1 MTSQAHSNP
10 KHTHYLQYLL
20 AALATLGPFSI
31 DTYMPS
37 FPAMGLALAASPLQV
52 QQTLTAYLLAFAAMM
67 LFHGALSDAYGRR
80 PIVLISLLLYTAAS
94 VGCAFTT
101 NINALLALRALQGM
115 SAGAG
120 LVIGRAMIRDLYAG
134 AEAQRLMA
142 RVTMIFG
149 IAPALAPIIGGWLH
163 TWFGW
168 RAIFIFLAL
177 FGAALFAVCARYL
190 PETLPHTARESFH
203 PTPLFANYRKVG
215 SHPEFQWLSLA
226 VGLNFAGFFLYIA
239 SAPVFIIQYLHL
251 GEHQFAWLFI
261 PAVSGIVLG
270 AYLSGRM
277 AGKYSLRDTVKYAFM
292 ISFTAAVL
300 NVLYNLATPPGLPWA
315 VLIIMLYA
323 TGMSLAMPSISLLN
337 LELYPRNRG
346 MVSSLQGVIHTLGS
360 ALAAGLLSPWLAH
373 APLLLALGMLGCLI
387 GGWLAWLIYLR
398 ITRNPKQAG
407 VRL

>member
-1 MTSQAHSNP
+1 MNTQTHPIP
-10 KHTHYLQYLL
+10 KHAHLLQYLL

-37 FPAMGLALAASPLQV
+37 FPAMGAALAASPLQI
-52 QQTLTAYLLAFAAMM
+52 QQTLSAYLVAFAAMM

-94 VGCAFTT
+94 IGCAFTDHIGT
-101 NINALLALRALQGM
+101 LFVLRALQGV

-120 LVIGRAMIRDLYAG
+120 LVIGRAMVRDLYEG
-134 AEAQRLMA
+134 AEAQLLMS

-149 IAPALAPIIGGWLH
+149 IAPAIAPIIGGWLH

-168 RAIFIFLAL
+168 RSIFIFLAL
-177 FGAALFAVCARYL
+177 FGAVLFAVCARYL
-190 PETLPHTARESFH
+190 PETLPPTARESFH

-226 VGLNFAGFFLYIA
+226 VALNFAGFFLYIA
-239 SAPVFIIQYLHL
+239 SAPVFIIQHLHL
-251 GEHQFAWLFI
+251 GEHQFGWLFI

-270 AYLSGRM
+270 AFISGRL
-277 AGKYSLRDTVKYAFM
+277 AGKCSLRHTVRYALL
-292 ISFTAAVL
+292 ISFAAAVL
-300 NVLYNLATPPGLPWA
+300 NVLYNFMTPPGLPWA
-315 VLIIMLYA
+315 VLLVMLYG
-323 TGMSLAMPSISLLN
+323 TGMSLALPSISLLN

-360 ALAAGLLSPWLAH
+360 AFAAGLLSPWLAH
-373 APLLLALGMLGCLI
+373 SPLLLALGMLGCLI
-387 GGWLAWLIYLR
+387 GGGLSWLIYLR
-398 ITRNPKQAG
+398 VAQKATA
-407 VRL
+407 

>member
-1 MTSQAHSNP
+1 MPTHTHPAP
-10 KHTHYLQYLL
+10 KHTRLLQYLL

-37 FPAMGLALAASPLQV
+37 FPAMGSALAASPLQI

-80 PIVLISLLLYTAAS
+80 PIVLISLLLYTVAS
-94 VGCAFTT
+94 IGCAFTNT
-101 NINALLALRALQGM
+101 LLALRALQGIC
-115 SAGAG
+115 AGAG
-120 LVIGRAMIRDLYAG
+120 LVIGRAMIRDLYEG
-134 AEAQRLMA
+134 AEAQRLMS

-149 IAPALAPIIGGWLH
+149 VAPAIAPIIGGWLH

-168 RAIFIFLAL
+168 RSIFIFLAL
-177 FGAALFAVCARYL
+177 LGAALFAVCARYL
-190 PETLPHTARESFH
+190 PETLARSARESFH
-203 PTPLFANYRKVG
+203 PVPLFANYRKVG

-239 SAPVFIIQYLHL
+239 SAPVFIIQHLHL
-251 GEHQFAWLFI
+251 GEHQFGWLFI

-270 AYLSGRM
+270 AFISGRL
-277 AGKYSLRDTVKYAFM
+277 AGKCSLRSTVQYAFM
-292 ISFTAAVL
+292 ISFTAATL

-315 VLIIMLYA
+315 VLLIMLYG

-346 MVSSLQGVIHTLGS
+346 MVSSLQGFIHTMGS

-373 APLLLALGMLGCLI
+373 SPLLLALGMLGCLL
-387 GGWLAWLIYLR
+387 GGGGAWLIYLR
-398 ITRNPKQAG
+398 VSKCSAGSVQA
-407 VRL
+407 

>member
-1 MTSQAHSNP
+1 MTTNTHAAP
-10 KHTHYLQYLL
+10 KHTRLLQYLL

-37 FPAMGLALAASPLQV
+37 FPAMGSALAASPLQI

-80 PIVLISLLLYTAAS
+80 PIVLISLLLYTVAS
-94 VGCAFTT
+94 IGCAFTT
-101 NINALLALRALQGM
+101 DINTLLALRALQGIC
-115 SAGAG
+115 AGAG
-120 LVIGRAMIRDLYAG
+120 LVIGRAMIRDLYEG
-134 AEAQRLMA
+134 AEAQRLMS

-149 IAPALAPIIGGWLH
+149 IAPAIAPIIGGWLH

-168 RAIFIFLAL
+168 RSIFIFLAL
-177 FGAALFAVCARYL
+177 LGAALFAVCARYL
-190 PETLPHTARESFH
+190 PETLARSARESFH
-203 PTPLFANYRKVG
+203 PVPLFANYRKVG

-239 SAPVFIIQYLHL
+239 SAPVFIIQHLHL
-251 GEHQFAWLFI
+251 GEHQFGWLFI

-270 AYLSGRM
+270 AFISGRL
-277 AGKYSLRDTVKYAFM
+277 AGKCSLRSTVQYAFM
-292 ISFTAAVL
+292 ISFAAATL

-315 VLIIMLYA
+315 VLLIMLYG

-346 MVSSLQGVIHTLGS
+346 MVSSLQGFIHTMGS

-373 APLLLALGMLGCLI
+373 SPLLLARGMLGCLL
-387 GGWLAWLIYLR
+387 GGGVAWLIYLR
-398 ITRNPKQAG
+398 VAQNAAG
-407 VRL
+407 SMRA

>member
-1 MTSQAHSNP
+1 MTTNTHAAP
-10 KHTHYLQYLL
+10 KHTRLLQYLL

-37 FPAMGLALAASPLQV
+37 FPAMGSALAASPLQI

-80 PIVLISLLLYTAAS
+80 PIVLISLLLYTVAS
-94 VGCAFTT
+94 ICCAFTT
-101 NINALLALRALQGM
+101 DINTLLALRALQGIC
-115 SAGAG
+115 AGAG
-120 LVIGRAMIRDLYAG
+120 LVIGRAMIRDLYEG
-134 AEAQRLMA
+134 AEAQRLMS

-149 IAPALAPIIGGWLH
+149 IAPAIAPIIGGWLH

-168 RAIFIFLAL
+168 RSIFIFLAL
-177 FGAALFAVCARYL
+177 LGAALFAVCARYL
-190 PETLPHTARESFH
+190 PETLARSARESFH
-203 PTPLFANYRKVG
+203 PVPLFANYRKVG

-239 SAPVFIIQYLHL
+239 SAPVFIIQHLHL
-251 GEHQFAWLFI
+251 GEHQFGWLFI

-270 AYLSGRM
+270 AFISGRL
-277 AGKYSLRDTVKYAFM
+277 AGKCSLRTTVQYAFM
-292 ISFTAAVL
+292 ISFAAATL

-315 VLIIMLYA
+315 VLLIMLYG

-346 MVSSLQGVIHTLGS
+346 MVSSLQGFIHTMGS

-373 APLLLALGMLGCLI
+373 SPLLLALGMLGCLL
-387 GGWLAWLIYLR
+387 GGGVAWLIYLR
-398 ITRNPKQAG
+398 VAQNAAG
-407 VRL
+407 SMRA

>member
-1 MTSQAHSNP
+1 MTTNTHAAP
-10 KHTHYLQYLL
+10 KHTRLLQYLL

-37 FPAMGLALAASPLQV
+37 FPAMGSALAASPLQI

-80 PIVLISLLLYTAAS
+80 PIVLISLLLYTVAS
-94 VGCAFTT
+94 IGCAFTT
-101 NINALLALRALQGM
+101 DINTLLALRALQGIC
-115 SAGAG
+115 AGAG
-120 LVIGRAMIRDLYAG
+120 LVIGRAMIRDLYEG
-134 AEAQRLMA
+134 AEAQRLMS

-149 IAPALAPIIGGWLH
+149 IAPAIAPIIGGWLH

-168 RAIFIFLAL
+168 RSIFIFLAL
-177 FGAALFAVCARYL
+177 LGAALFAVCARYL
-190 PETLPHTARESFH
+190 PETLARSARESFH
-203 PTPLFANYRKVG
+203 PVPLFANYRKVG

-239 SAPVFIIQYLHL
+239 SAPVFIIQHLHL
-251 GEHQFAWLFI
+251 GEHQFGWLFI

-270 AYLSGRM
+270 AFISGRL
-277 AGKYSLRDTVKYAFM
+277 AGKCSLRSTVQYAFM
-292 ISFTAAVL
+292 ISFAAATL

-315 VLIIMLYA
+315 VLLIMLYG

-346 MVSSLQGVIHTLGS
+346 MVSSLQGFIHTMGS

-373 APLLLALGMLGCLI
+373 SPLLLALGMLGCLL
-387 GGWLAWLIYLR
+387 GGGVAWLIYLR
-398 ITRNPKQAG
+398 VAQNAAG
-407 VRL
+407 SMRA

>member
-1 MTSQAHSNP
+1 MTTDTHPVP
-10 KHTHYLQYLL
+10 KHTHLLQYLL

-37 FPAMGLALAASPLQV
+37 FPAMGAALAASPLQI
-52 QQTLTAYLLAFAAMM
+52 QQTLSAYLVAFALMM
-67 LFHGALSDAYGRR
+67 LFHGSLSDAYGRR

-94 VGCAFTT
+94 IACAFTT
-101 NINALLALRALQGM
+101 NIGALLALRAVQGL

-120 LVIGRAMIRDLYAG
+120 LVIGRAMVRDIYEG
-134 AEAQRLMA
+134 AEAQQLMS

-149 IAPALAPIIGGWLH
+149 IAPAIAPIIGGWLH

-177 FGAALFAVCARYL
+177 FGAALFAACARYL

-226 VGLNFAGFFLYIA
+226 VALNFAGFFLYIA
-239 SAPVFIIQYLHL
+239 SAPVFVIQHLHL
-251 GEHQFAWLFI
+251 GEHQFGWLFI

-270 AYLSGRM
+270 AFISGRL
-277 AGKYSLRDTVKYAFM
+277 AGKCSLRDTVRYALM
-292 ISFTAAVL
+292 ISFAGALL
-300 NVLYNLATPPGLPWA
+300 NVLYNLLTPPGLPWA
-315 VLIIMLYA
+315 VLLVMLYG

-360 ALAAGLLSPWLAH
+360 ALAAGILSPWLAH
-373 APLLLALGMLGCLI
+373 SPLLLALGMLGCLI
-387 GGWLAWLIYLR
+387 GGGLAWAMYLN
-398 ITRNPKQAG
+398 ISKPAN
-407 VRL
+407 

>member
-1 MTSQAHSNP
+1 
-10 KHTHYLQYLL
+10 
-20 AALATLGPFSI
+20 
-31 DTYMPS
+31 MPS
-37 FPAMGLALAASPLQV
+37 FPAMGAALAASPLQI
-52 QQTLTAYLLAFAAMM
+52 QHTLTVYLLAFAAMM

-80 PIVLISLLLYTAAS
+80 PIVLWSLLLYTVAS
-94 VGCAFTT
+94 VACVFATD
-101 NINALLALRALQGM
+101 INALLALRAVQGA

-134 AEAQRLMA
+134 AEAQRLMS

-149 IAPALAPIIGGWLH
+149 IAPAIAPILGGWLH

-168 RAIFIFLAL
+168 RAIFMFLAV
-177 FGAALFAVCARYL
+177 FGAALFAVCLRYL

-203 PTPLFANYRKVG
+203 PQPLFANYRKVG
-215 SHPEFQWLSLA
+215 AHPEFQWLSLA

-239 SAPVFIIQYLHL
+239 SAPVFIIQHLHL
-251 GEHQFAWLFI
+251 GEHQFGWLFI

-277 AGKYSLRDTVKYAFM
+277 AGKYTLRQTVRYAFL
-292 ISFTAAVL
+292 ISFTAAGL
-300 NVLYNLATPPGLPWA
+300 NVLYNLAALPALPWA
-315 VLIIMLYA
+315 VLLVMLYG

-360 ALAAGLLSPWLAH
+360 ALAAGVLSPWLAH
-373 APLLLALGMLGCLI
+373 SLLLLALGMLGCLL
-387 GGWLAWLIYLR
+387 GGWLAWRAYLR
-398 ITRNPKQAG
+398 AAKHA
-407 VRL
+407 

>member
-1 MTSQAHSNP
+1 MTTPAHHP
-10 KHTHYLQYLL
+10 PTHTRLLQYLL
-20 AALATLGPFSI
+20 AALATIGPFSI

-37 FPAMGLALAASPLQV
+37 FPAMGAALTASPLQV
-52 QQTLTAYLLAFAAMM
+52 QQTLTVYLLAFAAMM

-80 PIVLISLLLYTAAS
+80 PIVLISLLLYTVAS
-94 VGCAFTT
+94 IGCAFTD
-101 NINALLALRALQGM
+101 NIGALLTLRALQGM

-120 LVIGRAMIRDLYAG
+120 LVIGRAMIRDLYEG
-134 AEAQRLMA
+134 VEAQRLMS

-149 IAPALAPIIGGWLH
+149 VAPAIAPIIGGWLH

-177 FGAALFAVCARYL
+177 LGAALFAVCARYL

-203 PTPLFANYRKVG
+203 PVPLFTNYRKVG

-239 SAPVFIIQYLHL
+239 SAPTFILQHLHL
-251 GEHQFAWLFI
+251 GEHQFGWLFI

-270 AYLSGRM
+270 AYISGRL
-277 AGKYSLRDTVKYAFM
+277 AGKCSLRSTVKYAFM
-292 ISFTAAVL
+292 ISLTAALL
-300 NVLYNLATPPGLPWA
+300 NVLYNLITPPTLPWA
-315 VLIIMLYA
+315 VLLVMLYA

-346 MVSSLQGVIHTLGS
+346 MVSSLQGFIHTLGS
-360 ALAAGLLSPWLAH
+360 ALAAGLLSPWLARS
-373 APLLLALGMLGCLI
+373 PLLLALGMLGCLL
-387 GGWLAWLIYLR
+387 GGGGAWLMYLR
-398 ITRNPKQAG
+398 VAQNTG
-407 VRL
+407 GSVRA

>member
-1 MTSQAHSNP
+1 MTTAPQRNP
-10 KHTHYLQYLL
+10 KHTRLLQYLL
-20 AALATLGPFSI
+20 AALATIGPFSI

-37 FPAMGLALAASPLQV
+37 FPAMGVALAASPLQV

-80 PIVLISLLLYTAAS
+80 PIVLISLLFYTVAS
-94 VGCAFTT
+94 IGCAFTT
-101 NINALLALRALQGM
+101 DIHALLALRALQGI

-120 LVIGRAMIRDLYAG
+120 LVIGRAMIRDLYEG
-134 AEAQRLMA
+134 AQAQRLMS

-149 IAPALAPIIGGWLH
+149 VAPAIAPIIGGWLH

-190 PETLPHTARESFH
+190 PETLPHAARESFH
-203 PTPLFANYRKVG
+203 PVPLFTNYRKVG

-239 SAPVFIIQYLHL
+239 SAPVFIIQHLHL
-251 GEHQFAWLFI
+251 GAHQFGWLFI

-270 AYLSGRM
+270 AYISGRL
-277 AGKYSLRDTVKYAFM
+277 AGKCSLRRTVQYAFM
-292 ISFTAAVL
+292 IAFAAAIL
-300 NVLYNLATPPGLPWA
+300 NVLYNVATLPGLPWA

-346 MVSSLQGVIHTLGS
+346 MVSSLQGVVHTLGS
-360 ALAAGLLSPWLAH
+360 TLAAGLLSPWLAH
-373 APLLLALGMLGCLI
+373 SPLLLALGMLGCLI
-387 GGWLAWLIYLR
+387 GGGVAWLNYLS
-398 ITRNPKQAG
+398 IQHA
-407 VRL
+407 